1 MRNKNTAYYRGNTR
15 VSVDFSAEETSS
27 DGAVVLLEKH
37 ERKHKLIHDLS
48 QYIPD
53 RRDPSRVTYDMEKLL
68 KQRVFTLVQGYE
80 DTNDVEHLKND
91 PLYQDVLD
99 GKMASQPTLSG
110 FENSLGKQGVFAVCN
125 G

>member
-1 MRNKNTAYYRGNTR
+1 MP
-15 VSVDFSAEETSS
+15 
-27 DGAVVLLEKH
+27 EKH

-53 RRDPSRVTYDMEKLL
+53 RRDPSRVTHDVEKLL

-91 PLYQDVLD
+91 PLYQDVLG

-110 FENSLGKQGVFAVCN
+110 FENSLGKKGVCCMQWL